1 MDSIFQ
7 LKSVAINFFLATLLL
22 SLGLHEA
29 VGQLKF
35 RDRYEKEVKP
45 FDNGFTLVSLKEDGL
60 ALIHEQNK
68 FLSGKKLWEVIIL
81 DPELEEKWQSDI
93 EVKSTFGLIGYDYTE
108 NHVYFL
114 FREGDKDFNKFNLV
128 QINIST
134 YAIQYFEIDHEFSFR
149 VTHFSVVGQNGIFGG
164 YVGREPTVI
173 LYETAS
179 RSLKVI
185 PGFFLK
191 DTELLDIRVNNNYT
205 FNTLLIE
212 RNLLDKRHLVM
223 KTFDQSGALLLEDYI
238 ELEKDKHI
246 LTGISSGLKREELII
261 VGTYTEG
268 ANNVGLGFYSVMV
281 DPFSEQKIRYTPF
294 TNLNYLLG
302 YLPEKRAARI
312 KSKSK
317 ERLDLGKSPDYK
329 AHLLPIRI
337 YEATEGF
344 YFLTEMYDPATTN
357 NRPYWNNYYNNPY
370 YSGGYS
376 PYSYNPAMNR
386 YAPTPYSY
394 NNASQSS
401 SAKMLEAVLTFFDS
415 NGKLIWDNSLKF
427 DNIKKYAPEQSSD
440 FVVKNDLI
448 LSVYKKERE
457 LIISTGSIREEPE
470 LDTLSIP
477 LSNPVDVIR
486 NESED
491 DTGIRYWYGD
501 NVFVWGYQSLRD
513 KSKNEGDQI
522 RYVFYINKF
531 EAE

>member
-1 MDSIFQ
+1 MNSIYR
-7 LKSVAINFFLATLLL
+7 LKFCALNFFLVTLLL
-22 SLGLHEA
+22 SLGLHE
-29 VGQLKF
+29 VKGQLKSMG
-35 RDRYEKEVKP
+35 RYEKEVKTS
-45 FDNGFTLVSLKEDGL
+45 DNGFTIVSLKEDGL

-81 DPELEEKWQSDI
+81 DSKLEEKWQSEI
-93 EVKSTFGLIGYDYTE
+93 EVKSSFSLIGYDHSE
-108 NHVYFL
+108 NQVYFL

-128 QINIST
+128 QINITSR
-134 YAIQYFEIDHEFSFR
+134 AIQYFEIDHEFSFR
-149 VTHFSVVGQNGIFGG
+149 ITHFSVVGQNGIFGG

-179 RSLKVI
+179 QSLKVI

-191 DTELLDIRVNNNYT
+191 DTELLDIRVNNNST

-212 RNLLDKRHLVM
+212 RNSLDKRHLVM

-238 ELEKDKHI
+238 EIEKDKHI

-268 ANNVGLGFYSVMV
+268 ATNVGLGFYSVMV
-281 DPFSEQKIRYTPF
+281 DPFSEQKIHYTPF
-294 TNLNYLLG
+294 INLNYLLG

-317 ERLDLGKSPDYK
+317 ERLDMGRSPDYK

-337 YEATEGF
+337 FEANEGF
-344 YFLTEMYDPATTN
+344 YFLSEMYDPATTN

-394 NNASQSS
+394 YNTSQNS
-401 SAKMLEAVLTFFDS
+401 SAKMLEAVLTLFDS
-415 NGKLIWDNSLKF
+415 NGKLIWDNSLTF
-427 DNIKKYAPEQSSD
+427 NNIKKFAPEQSSD
-440 FVVKNDLI
+440 FIVKKDLI
-448 LSVYKKERE
+448 LSMYKKEKE
-457 LIISTGSIREEPE
+457 LIISTGSFREEPE

-477 LSNPVDVIR
+477 LSNSSDVIR

-513 KSKNEGDQI
+513 KSKNDGDQV